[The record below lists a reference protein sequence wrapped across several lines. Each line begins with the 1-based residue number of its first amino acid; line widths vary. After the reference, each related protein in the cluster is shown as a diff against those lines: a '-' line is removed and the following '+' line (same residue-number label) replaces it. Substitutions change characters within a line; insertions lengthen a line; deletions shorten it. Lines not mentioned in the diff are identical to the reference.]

1 MKKHLHK
8 IAWVE
13 PGSIAEE
20 LGLEPGDAIEEI
32 NGNEIEDI
40 FDYQYYVEDEYLDV
54 LILTKDGEECVLEIE
69 KDEDEDL
76 GITFESSLMDEYHS
90 CCNKCM
96 FCFIDQ
102 MPPGMRDTLYFK
114 DDDSRLSFLQGN
126 YITLTNMRDKD
137 IERVIK
143 YHLSPINI
151 SVHTTNPELRCKMLH
166 NRFAGDVLDK
176 IGRFYEAGIRMN
188 SQVVLCQGLNDEEE
202 LDRTISDLGK
212 FIPHMESLSVVADML
227 RRSHRPVVLVVNKVD
242 NFDKFMPDVYEFYN
256 LGLGDPI
263 PVSAQGKLGIGD
275 MLDQVVEKFEAP
287 VQEEEEEDDRPKI
300 AVIGKPNAGKSSI
313 INKLL
318 GEERV
323 IVSPVAGTTRDAI
336 DTTVKRNG
344 QEYVFID
351 TAGLR
356 RKSKI
361 KEELERYSIIRTVTA
376 VERCDVA
383 VLIIDATEGITEQD
397 AKIAGIAHERGK
409 GMIIAVNKWDLVE
422 KDNTTMKKFTEKIR
436 EKLSY
441 MPYAEL
447 IFLSA
452 KTGQRLPKL
461 FEMIDAVI
469 ENCALRVQTG
479 VLNEILTEA
488 MAMKQPPSDKGKR
501 LRIYYITQVSV
512 KPPTFVM
519 FINEKKLTHFSYT
532 RYIEN
537 QIRTTFGFRGTP
549 IHFIYRERK
558 EK

>member
-102 MPPGMRDTLYFK
+102 MTPGIRDTLYFK

-188 SQVVLCQGLNDEEE
+188 SQVVLCQ
-202 LDRTISDLGK
+202 
-212 FIPHMESLSVVADML
+212 
-227 RRSHRPVVLVVNKVD
+227 
-242 NFDKFMPDVYEFYN
+242 
-256 LGLGDPI
+256 
-263 PVSAQGKLGIGD
+263 
-275 MLDQVVEKFEAP
+275 
-287 VQEEEEEDDRPKI
+287 
-300 AVIGKPNAGKSSI
+300 
-313 INKLL
+313 
-318 GEERV
+318 
-323 IVSPVAGTTRDAI
+323 
-336 DTTVKRNG
+336 
-344 QEYVFID
+344 
-351 TAGLR
+351 
-356 RKSKI
+356 
-361 KEELERYSIIRTVTA
+361 
-376 VERCDVA
+376 
-383 VLIIDATEGITEQD
+383 
-397 AKIAGIAHERGK
+397 
-409 GMIIAVNKWDLVE
+409 
-422 KDNTTMKKFTEKIR
+422 
-436 EKLSY
+436 
-441 MPYAEL
+441 
-447 IFLSA
+447 
-452 KTGQRLPKL
+452 
-461 FEMIDAVI
+461 
-469 ENCALRVQTG
+469 
-479 VLNEILTEA
+479 
-488 MAMKQPPSDKGKR
+488 
-501 LRIYYITQVSV
+501 
-512 KPPTFVM
+512 
-519 FINEKKLTHFSYT
+519 
-532 RYIEN
+532 
-537 QIRTTFGFRGTP
+537 
-549 IHFIYRERK
+549 
-558 EK
+558 